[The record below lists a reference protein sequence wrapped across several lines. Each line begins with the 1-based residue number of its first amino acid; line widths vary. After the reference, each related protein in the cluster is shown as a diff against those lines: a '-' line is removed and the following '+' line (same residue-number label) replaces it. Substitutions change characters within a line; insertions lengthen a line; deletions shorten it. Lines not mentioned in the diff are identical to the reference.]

1 MTSDAEP
8 TVMDLTATQCTIC
21 GLSTSDEVMVS
32 CDGCSKWFHTCC
44 VDIDEDNLK
53 KKWYCQSKACQEKA
67 QEYRQKQKDTKKQAR
82 TRKHGNESDKSSVSS
97 YLAASSLEAKGRALE
112 EKQKRQYEELEV
124 EMQLRKKEREMQ
136 RAFEQ
141 QKTELELQMR
151 AEEEEEQRAWQAEML
166 QKKKEQI
173 QQLKANRELSFEMQ
187 MAAMDEELAEL
198 SSQKSKPAP
207 KVVKDVSRA
216 GPSGKVNPN
225 VLKLR
230 KANVKKRTRDY
241 ESTDEEDE
249 DDENSDDS
257 DLSTQSSDSSMEA
270 RARKSAPR
278 KTCKK
283 VGSVSQ
289 NGLGKQQTGPTKAQ
303 LAARMGLTYKLPK
316 FSGKPA
322 QWPLFY
328 AAYKV
333 SNDVCGYMNHE
344 NLMRLQEALEGD
356 ALELVSGQ
364 LLLPE
369 TIPQVIEKLRR
380 HFGRP
385 EQLLQCLLDKV
396 NRLEPPRPDNLRSFV
411 PFGNTVEQLCGHL
424 EAADLRQHLVNPL
437 LIKSLVAKLPDREKR
452 EWIHY
457 RRGRGEITLRTL
469 TDFLMDIVADAC
481 EANVDVEFNP
491 TPSSESD
498 SQSEEESSNEA
509 GLYCHCEA
517 SSSTYNASKE
527 SKLKPCKMCQSKDHR
542 LQHCAEFKKL
552 RYNERLK
559 LVMHEKLCHV
569 CLNEHGGQC
578 KFKIRCNVG
587 DCREFHN
594 SLMHPVENTVGLSTP
609 IRENCSVLFRIVPVQ
624 LHCRGNTISVL
635 AFLDE
640 GASVTLV
647 EKKLADRL
655 GAVGVQE
662 RLTIRWTGNTSR
674 VEDSRRM
681 SLWASGI
688 GAAAGGNMLLHTV
701 HTVDKLMLPHQKL
714 DSEEFAQQYE
724 HMRGLPIESYDGQPQ
739 LLIGV
744 NNIHAFAP
752 MEAKVGTP
760 VEPIAV
766 RTKLGW
772 TVYGPRQE
780 TSAAADNYLGYHRQM
795 TNEDLPPQ
803 LLESQY
809 ALKESVVAI
818 PRGTAGKKRCQ
829 EIRERT
835 TQLVNDR
842 CATGLLSKARGQEVK
857 TFPQPDSPRR
867 TTTNMVPN
875 ARRQVEQQNRRVR
888 NPKRDDQLA
897 GSSTEPR
904 RGEAGNTGA
913 FELCHPADGKG
924 ERLGGDQGSKWRPA
938 FSTRFLTRHRGEF
951 LPQLDEEKRPS
962 RRLVANGT
970 SPDEVTIDRQK
981 KKCWAIRALDE
992 GCKLSD
998 KVLATTSRSGW
1009 HDRNRSI
1016 DVGIP
1021 SDGQPVV
1028 EMVRRSATA
1037 SKGRLVFV
1045 VEGKNHRSWTCST
1058 SQREDTDGKV
1068 QRQGV
1073 IKVAASKGKVNPGM
1087 QDVTGWGVATPQQN
1101 NFSGPV

>member
-1 MTSDAEP
+1 MASDAES
-8 TVMDLTATQCTIC
+8 THDQTIMDLTATPCAIC
-21 GLSTSDEVMVS
+21 GPSTRDEVMVG
-32 CDGCSKWFHTCC
+32 CDGCAEWFHIRC
-44 VDIDEDNLK
+44 VGIEEGKLP

-67 QEYRQKQKDTKKQAR
+67 QEYQQKQKDAKKQAR
-82 TRKHGNESDKSSVSS
+82 TRKNGNESDKSSVSS
-97 YLAASSLEAKGRALE
+97 RLASSSVEAKVRALE
-112 EKQKRQYEELEV
+112 EKQKRQYEEMEAERLL
-124 EMQLRKKEREMQ
+124 QKKEREMQ

-141 QKTELELQMR
+141 RKMELELQMR
-151 AEEEEEQRAWQAEML
+151 AEEQEEQRTWQAEML

-173 QQLKANRELSFEMQ
+173 QRLKANRESSFEMQ

-198 SSQKSKPAP
+198 SRRKSKPAL

-216 GPSGKVNPN
+216 GPSGKINKN

-230 KANVKKRTRDY
+230 KANVKKLTRDY
-241 ESTDEEDE
+241 ESTDGGDE
-249 DDENSDDS
+249 DDEISDDS

-270 RARKSAPR
+270 RARKSVPR

-396 NRLEPPRPDNLRSFV
+396 NRLEPPRPDDLRSFV

-452 EWIHY
+452 EWVHY
-457 RRGRGEITLRTL
+457 RRGRGETTLRTL
-469 TDFLMDIVADAC
+469 TDFLMDIVEDAC

-491 TPSSESD
+491 TPSPESD

-517 SSSTYNASKE
+517 SSSTYNASEE

-542 LQHCAEFKKL
+542 LQHCADFKKL
-552 RYNERLK
+552 RYDERLK
-559 LVMHEKLCHV
+559 LVTHEKLCHV

-578 KFKIRCNVG
+578 KFGIRCNIG
-587 DCREFHN
+587 DCRKSHHP
-594 SLMHPVENTVGLSTP
+594 LMHPVGNTVGLSAQ
-609 IRENCSVLFRIVPVQ
+609 IRANCTVLFRIVPVQ
-624 LHCRGNTISVL
+624 LHCGDKTVSVL

-662 RLTIRWTGNTSR
+662 RLTIQWTGNMSR
-674 VEDSRRM
+674 VEDSRRI
-681 SLWASGI
+681 SLWASGTE
-688 GAAAGGNMLLHTV
+688 AAAGGKMLLHTV
-701 HTVDKLMLPHQKL
+701 HTVNNLMLPHQKL
-714 DSEEFAQQYE
+714 DSKELAAQYKY
-724 HMRGLPIESYDGQPQ
+724 MRGLPIESYDGQPQ
-739 LLIGV
+739 LLIGA

-752 MEAKVGTP
+752 IETKVGTP
-760 VEPIAV
+760 REPIAV

-772 TVYGPRQE
+772 TVYGPRQT
-780 TSAAADNYLGYHRQM
+780 TSAAAGNYFGYHRQIA
-795 TNEDLPPQ
+795 NDDLPPELFKSQ
-803 LLESQY
+803 FSLE
-809 ALKESVVAI
+809 ESEVAI
-818 PRGTAGKKRCQ
+818 PRGKKKCVLK
-829 EIRERT
+829 IRERT
-835 TQLVNDR
+835 TPLAGDR
-842 CATGLLSKARGQEVK
+842 CDTDLLSKAR
-857 TFPQPDSPRR
+857 PAPRMLGVRHYRPGR
-867 TTTNMVPN
+867 TTTNIAILVPN
-875 ARRQVEQQNRRVR
+875 ARRQIEQHNRRVR
-888 NPKRDDQLA
+888 NPKSA
-897 GSSTEPR
+897 GSSTGPT
-904 RGEAGNTGA
+904 RGEASDTGA
-913 FELCHPADGKG
+913 FEPWHPADGEGKIP
-924 ERLGGDQGSKWRPA
+924 RSDLRPKWGPA
-938 FSTRFLTRHRGEF
+938 FSTRHRGEF
-951 LPQLDEEKRPS
+951 LPYLYKGKRS
-962 RRLVANGT
+962 TRRLVASGAK
-970 SPDEVTIDRQK
+970 PEEVKIDQR
-981 KKCWAIRALDE
+981 KKCGVMCALDE
-992 GCKLSD
+992 GRKLP
-998 KVLATTSRSGW
+998 SGILSMTLPEAAGNGSTIS
-1009 HDRNRSI
+1009 NRSKSVIIRGRREIPEFLEIELYRCGHQGLRWTSSI
-1016 DVGIP
+1016 D
-1021 SDGQPVV
+1021 
-1028 EMVRRSATA
+1028 
-1037 SKGRLVFV
+1037 
-1045 VEGKNHRSWTCST
+1045 
-1058 SQREDTDGKV
+1058 QREDVDGKV
-1068 QRQGV
+1068 QRRDV
-1073 IKVAASKGKVNPGM
+1073 VKFAALESKVNPEM
-1087 QDVTGWGVATPQQN
+1087 PDVTGWGVATPLLN
-1101 NFSGPV
+1101 KIF

>member
-1 MTSDAEP
+1 MASDAES
-8 TVMDLTATQCTIC
+8 THDQTIMDLTATPCAIC
-21 GLSTSDEVMVS
+21 GPSTRDEVMVG
-32 CDGCSKWFHTCC
+32 CDGCAEWFHIRC
-44 VDIDEDNLK
+44 VGIEEGKLP

-67 QEYRQKQKDTKKQAR
+67 QEYRQKQKDAKKQ
-82 TRKHGNESDKSSVSS
+82 TRSRKNGNESDKSSVSS
-97 YLAASSLEAKGRALE
+97 RLASSSVEAKVRALE
-112 EKQKRQYEELEV
+112 EKQKRQYEEMEAEL
-124 EMQLRKKEREMQ
+124 QLQKREREMQ

-141 QKTELELQMR
+141 RKAELELQMR
-151 AEEEEEQRAWQAEML
+151 AEEEEEQRAWRVEML

-173 QQLKANRELSFEMQ
+173 QRLKANREPSFEMQ

-198 SSQKSKPAP
+198 SSQKSKPVP

-270 RARKSAPR
+270 RARKSVPR

-283 VGSVSQ
+283 VVSVSQ

-452 EWIHY
+452 EWVHY
-457 RRGRGEITLRTL
+457 RRGRGETTLRTL

-481 EANVDVEFNP
+481 EANVDVDFVEFNP
-491 TPSSESD
+491 SPPSEAD
-498 SQSEEESSNEA
+498 SQSEEEGSDEA
-509 GLYCHCEA
+509 GP
-517 SSSTYNASKE
+517 N
-527 SKLKPCKMCQSKDHR
+527 P
-542 LQHCAEFKKL
+542 
-552 RYNERLK
+552 
-559 LVMHEKLCHV
+559 
-569 CLNEHGGQC
+569 
-578 KFKIRCNVG
+578 
-587 DCREFHN
+587 
-594 SLMHPVENTVGLSTP
+594 LMHPVENTVGLSAH
-609 IRENCSVLFRIVPVQ
+609 IRTNCTVLFRIVPVQ
-624 LHCRGNTISVL
+624 LHYGGKTVSVL

-662 RLTIRWTGNTSR
+662 RLTIQWTGNTSR
-674 VEDSRRM
+674 EEDSRRM
-681 SLWASGI
+681 SLWASGT
-688 GAAAGGNMLLHTV
+688 GAAAGGKMLLHTV
-701 HTVDKLMLPHQKL
+701 HTVDKLMLPHQML
-714 DSEEFAQQYE
+714 DSEELAAQYE
-724 HMRGLPIESYDGQPQ
+724 HMRGLPIEPYDGQPQ
-739 LLIGV
+739 LLIGA

-752 MEAKVGTP
+752 IEAKVGTP
-760 VEPIAV
+760 MEPIAV

-772 TVYGPRQE
+772 TVYGPQHT
-780 TSAAADNYLGYHRQM
+780 TSATAGNYLGHHRQM
-795 TNEDLPPQ
+795 NEDLAPEP
-803 LLESQY
+803 LKSNY
-809 ALKESVVAI
+809 ALEESMVTI
-818 PRGTAGKKRCQ
+818 PRGTAEKQHR
-829 EIRERT
+829 I
-835 TQLVNDR
+835 TQLVENR
-842 CATGLLSKARGQEVK
+842 CATVLLSKDRGQQVT
-857 TFPQPDSPRR
+857 TFPHPDRPGI
-867 TTTNMVPN
+867 TTTNMAVLVLK
-875 ARRQVEQQNRRVR
+875 AERRVR
-888 NPKRDDQLA
+888 NPKRNDQLA
-897 GSSTEPR
+897 GSSTEPT
-904 RGEAGNTGA
+904 RGEVGETGA
-913 FELCHPADGKG
+913 FEPWHPG
-924 ERLGGDQGSKWRPA
+924 RYLGCKWGPA
-938 FSTRFLTRHRGEF
+938 FSTRHRGEF
-951 LPQLDEEKRPS
+951 QPYLYKRKRS
-962 RRLVANGT
+962 TRRLVASGAK
-970 SPDEVTIDRQK
+970 PEDVKIGRRKEKRCVM
-981 KKCWAIRALDE
+981 RALDE
-992 GCKLSD
+992 GRKLSG
-998 KVLATTSRSGW
+998 KILPTTLAETAGNGSAILRGRREIPEVLSRKMELHRCG
-1009 HDRNRSI
+1009 NQ
-1016 DVGIP
+1016 GL
-1021 SDGQPVV
+1021 
-1028 EMVRRSATA
+1028 RRMS
-1037 SKGRLVFV
+1037 
-1045 VEGKNHRSWTCST
+1045 ST
-1058 SQREDTDGKV
+1058 DQREDVDDKV
-1068 QRQGV
+1068 QRQYFVKLATLG
-1073 IKVAASKGKVNPGM
+1073 GNVNPEM
-1087 QDVTGWGVATPQQN
+1087 PDVTGRGVATPQPFLN
-1101 NFSGPV
+1101 RSKI

>member
-1 MTSDAEP
+1 MASDAES
-8 TVMDLTATQCTIC
+8 THDQTIMDLTATPCAIC
-21 GLSTSDEVMVS
+21 GPSTRDEVMVG
-32 CDGCSKWFHTCC
+32 CDGCSGWFHIRC
-44 VDIDEDNLK
+44 VGIEEGKLP
-53 KKWYCQSKACQEKA
+53 KKWYCQNKACQEKA
-67 QEYRQKQKDTKKQAR
+67 QEYQQKQKDAKKQAR
-82 TRKHGNESDKSSVSS
+82 TRKNGNESDKSSVSS
-97 YLAASSLEAKGRALE
+97 RLVSSSVEAKVRALE
-112 EKQKRQYEELEV
+112 EKQKRQYEEMEAELLL
-124 EMQLRKKEREMQ
+124 QKKEREMQ

-141 QKTELELQMR
+141 RKTELELQMR
-151 AEEEEEQRAWQAEML
+151 AEEEEEQRAWRVEML

-173 QQLKANRELSFEMQ
+173 QRLKANREPSFEMQ

-216 GPSGKVNPN
+216 SPSGKINKN
-225 VLKLR
+225 VLKR
-230 KANVKKRTRDY
+230 GKANVKKPTRDY
-241 ESTDEEDE
+241 ESTDGEDE
-249 DDENSDDS
+249 GDESSDDS
-257 DLSTQSSDSSMEA
+257 DLSTQSSDSPMEA
-270 RARKSAPR
+270 RARKSVPR

-452 EWIHY
+452 EWVHY
-457 RRGRGEITLRTL
+457 RRGRGETTLRTL

-481 EANVDVEFNP
+481 EANVDAEFNP
-491 TPSSESD
+491 PPSSESD

-517 SSSTYNASKE
+517 SSSTYNTSEE

-542 LQHCAEFKKL
+542 LQHCADFKKL
-552 RYNERLK
+552 RYDERLK
-559 LVMHEKLCHV
+559 LVTHEKLCHV
-569 CLNEHGGQC
+569 CLNEHDGQC
-578 KFKIRCNVG
+578 KLKIRCNIG

-594 SLMHPVENTVGLSTP
+594 SLMHPVGNTVGLSAP
-609 IRENCSVLFRIVPVQ
+609 IRTNCTVLFRIVPVQ
-624 LHCRGNTISVL
+624 LHCGGRTVSVL

-681 SLWASGI
+681 SLWASGT
-688 GAAAGGNMLLHTV
+688 GAAAGGKMLLHTV
-701 HTVDKLMLPHQKL
+701 HTVDKLMLPHQRL
-714 DSEEFAQQYE
+714 DSEEFAAQYE

-744 NNIHAFAP
+744 NNIHAFVP
-752 MEAKVGTP
+752 VEAKVGTP
-760 VEPIAV
+760 MEPIAV
-766 RTKLGW
+766 CTKLGW
-772 TVYGPRQE
+772 TVYGPRQQ
-780 TSAAADNYLGYHRQM
+780 TPAAADNYLGYHRQV
-795 TNEDLPPQ
+795 TNEDLPP
-803 LLESQY
+803 ESY
-809 ALKESVVAI
+809 FASKESVVTI
-818 PRGTAGKKRCQ
+818 SRGTVAKKWAQR
-829 EIRERT
+829 IRERT
-835 TQLVNDR
+835 TQLVGDR
-842 CATGLLSKARGQEVK
+842 CEAESLSKTRRQEI
-857 TFPQPDSPRR
+857 TTCRHPDRSGKIA
-867 TTTNMVPN
+867 TNMAVLVPN
-875 ARRQVEQQNRRVR
+875 ARRQAEQQNRRVR

-897 GSSTEPR
+897 GSSTVP
-904 RGEAGNTGA
+904 
-913 FELCHPADGKG
+913 GKG
-924 ERLGGDQGSKWRPA
+924 KTDDTDAFDSEGESPRSDQGSKWGSA
-938 FSTRFLTRHRGEF
+938 FSARFSTRHRGEL
-951 LPQLDEEKRPS
+951 LPQLYEEKRPS
-962 RRLVANGT
+962 RKLVASGAK
-970 SPDEVTIDRQK
+970 PEEVKIDGRK
-981 KKCWAIRALDE
+981 EKCVVMRALDE
-992 GCKLSD
+992 GRKLSGEILPTT
-998 KVLATTSRSGW
+998 LAEAAGSG
-1009 HDRNRSI
+1009 SI
-1016 DVGIP
+1016 QQAVD
-1021 SDGQPVV
+1021 
-1028 EMVRRSATA
+1028 EC
-1037 SKGRLVFV
+1037 
-1045 VEGKNHRSWTCST
+1045 NYSWST
-1058 SQREDTDGKV
+1058 G
-1068 QRQGV
+1068 
-1073 IKVAASKGKVNPGM
+1073 NPGSVL
-1087 QDVTGWGVATPQQN
+1087 DGSSTLR
-1101 NFSGPV
+1101 